1 LLDFLGDLVK
11 NLAGITTSLTFA
23 FLLLFALLV
32 ILRRIRG
39 RKQVLFDPWS
49 DLRPQP
55 DEVLGRSVGEML
67 LHRLGTIQNIHERS
81 TTQVEI
87 SNTFR
92 DIPIFAQGL
101 DKDLELL
108 GSAQL
113 GSTPGAMTAL
123 LVFVLKAF
131 PFLSPPTRLRGSI
144 HQYGDRY
151 RLQAVLQNYKRPA
164 TGRPA
169 TLLWEVETAAA
180 VDTGIPEAI
189 EELAYRIYLDLLR
202 ERAFKSWECF
212 REFTIGLGHHISYMD
227 LGRPADDLK
236 AFEHYGAADEME
248 PQNHVVSYN
257 LGVLI
262 YMRFESG
269 KSNEDAL
276 LYFRKALS
284 APNDRLRAR
293 ANSAMANAL
302 LTRVHRFREGGIA
315 DLEEALRLAGQAVGL
330 QPDLAGQSVGLQPDL
345 DAAAKAHAYAHH
357 QLGEWLHSHAAGSA
371 GTTGQLKSAEEHR
384 KKAMAEYNRALEL
397 NPDHHVAANN
407 LANLQLE
414 WAKVCDS
421 HRQRQDL
428 LKGAEKAAERAL
440 QVSPGFDFAHDNLG
454 NIRVELGDQAG
465 AVLEFQAALRFNPD
479 YPEALNDLALV
490 QMDSRYPA
498 ASAEEACKSHVAAL
512 SMTAPDSEGRRKKL
526 CAQFVNRARALQLED
541 ALVPG
546 VSRGLVADNRCSCD
560 SFWEAA
566 S

>member
-1 LLDFLGDLVK
+1 MDFLGDLVR

-23 FLLLFALLV
+23 FLLLFAILV
-32 ILRRIRG
+32 LVRRIRG

-67 LHRLGTIQNIHERS
+67 LHRLGSIQNIHERS

-87 SNTFR
+87 SNSFR
-92 DIPIFAQGL
+92 DIPIFSQGL

-123 LVFVLKAF
+123 IVFVLRAF

-151 RLQAVLQNYKRPA
+151 RLQAVLQSYKRPS

-169 TLLWEVETAAA
+169 TLLWEVETPDA

-189 EELAYRIYLDLLR
+189 EQLAYRIYLDLLR
-202 ERAFKSWECF
+202 ERDFKSWECF

-227 LGRPADDLK
+227 LGRPADNLK
-236 AFEHYGAADEME
+236 AFEHYRAADKME

-262 YMRFESG
+262 YMRFKSSQ
-269 KSNEDAL
+269 SNETAL
-276 LYFRKALS
+276 TYFRKALS

-302 LTRVHRFREGGIA
+302 LTRVHRFGEGGIA
-315 DLEEALRLAGQAVGL
+315 DLEEGLRLANQAVE
-330 QPDLAGQSVGLQPDL
+330 LQPDL
-345 DAAAKAHAYAHH
+345 DAAAKALAYAHH
-357 QLGEWLHSHAAGSA
+357 QIGEWLHSHATGSPDP
-371 GTTGQLKSAEEHR
+371 TGQVRSAEDHR
-384 KKAMAEYNRALEL
+384 SKAMVEYNRALKL
-397 NPDHHVAANN
+397 NPNHHVAANN

-414 WAKVCDS
+414 WAKACQS
-421 HRQRQDL
+421 QRQREEL

-440 QVSPGFDFAHDNLG
+440 QISPGYDFAHDNLG
-454 NIRVELGDQAG
+454 NIRVELGDLAG
-465 AVLEFQAALRFNPD
+465 AILEFQAALRFNPD
-479 YPEALNDLALV
+479 YPEALNDMALV
-490 QMDSRYPA
+490 LMDDRYPA
-498 ASAEEACKSHVAAL
+498 ASADEACRNHVAAL
-512 SMTAPDSEGRRKKL
+512 KRTARDSQGRRQKL
-526 CAQFVNRARALQLED
+526 CARFVNRARALQS
-541 ALVPG
+541 AGSLVPG
-546 VSRGLVADNRCSCD
+546 VRKGLIVDAQCTCD
-560 SFWEAA
+560 AFWEAV